1 MSKKTIAL
9 ASDHA
14 GVDLKASLISK
25 LEDWGYEALDLGPVT
40 KDSVDYPDFADKL
53 TSALNEDSI
62 ETGVLICGTGIGIS
76 IAANRHKH
84 IRAALCQSVTEAK
97 LTRLHNN
104 ANVLALGAR
113 IIGEEIAIDCLK
125 TFLETEYEGGR
136 HERRVAK
143 MS

>member
-1 MSKKTIAL
+1 MSQKTIAL

-14 GVDLKASLISK
+14 GVDLKAVLSTK
-25 LEDWGYEALDLGPVT
+25 LEEWGYTALDLGPTT
-40 KDSVDYPDFADKL
+40 KDSVDYPDFAEKMAECL
-53 TSALNEDSI
+53 KGEDA
-62 ETGVLICGTGIGIS
+62 ETGILICGTGIGIS

-84 IRAALCQSVTEAK
+84 IRAALCQSVTEAS
-97 LTRLHNN
+97 LTRQHNN

-113 IIGEEIAIDCLK
+113 IIGEEVAIDCVK